1 MANSFWFIAAL
12 VLCALLG
19 VCGWIAALPKKSS
32 RIFWFILP
40 IGAIFEPFVT
50 RKLIPYSIVRPWPEV
65 YSDYISG
72 AVLLVVGIV
81 GIVGIILV
89 RLKQGSNE
97 QR

>member
-12 VLCALLG
+12 VLCAPLG
-19 VCGWIAALPKKSS
+19 VCGWIAALPKKPS

-40 IGAIFEPFVT
+40 IGAILEPIVT

-65 YSDYISG
+65 YSDYVSG
-72 AVLLVVGIV
+72 TVLLLV

-89 RLKQGSNE
+89 RSKQESND